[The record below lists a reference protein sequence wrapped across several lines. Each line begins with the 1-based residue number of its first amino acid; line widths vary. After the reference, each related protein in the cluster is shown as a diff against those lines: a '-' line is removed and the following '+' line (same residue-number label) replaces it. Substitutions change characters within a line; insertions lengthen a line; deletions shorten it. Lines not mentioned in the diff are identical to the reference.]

1 MEVLAVKIT
10 VRELLLL
17 PAMKRAELIAGGEGL
32 DRAITS
38 VNIMEVPDIARFI
51 KGNELLLTTTYPIKD
66 DQIAQRNL
74 IHNLVKANV
83 AALAIKPAF
92 YGNEVPT
99 VMVEMANALHF
110 PLIRLPADASFNEI
124 LNPVLGEILNRQ
136 AVFLRRNEETHQAL
150 MSIVL
155 GGGGLLELAQM
166 LANLEGYPVGVHS
179 ANWRLLVYCF
189 PSGAEAALSEE
200 RLALLREAAAQVNAG
215 VLSTLTG
222 SGRGRVEHPGDIDY
236 FAVHPVTVARET
248 LAYLTVWLG
257 RDPQVAY
264 NVPTIEQ
271 AATVVALEVTK
282 LRAVATVEQ
291 RFRSYFIEDI
301 IQGRVEARTDAISRG
316 AAYGW
321 DLTVRFLPVL
331 IELDDFRRFYRCSEI
346 SPAQVLRRLW
356 QAVSV
361 SAAVFATDCIVVDRG
376 TRILALLRGD
386 LVNGENRVV
395 LAAHNLATMINDEL
409 GASEALSAS
418 VGVGRMLEN
427 ILDLRL
433 ALEQATLALEIG
445 QIKNG
450 TGSIT
455 HFDELGF
462 YRVLFMSRDNQELT
476 AFSEDLLKPLQDSD
490 RHKRTDLVRTLEAI
504 LKCNGNLRQAANEL
518 YVHYNTLR
526 YRVSR
531 IEELTKLDVGS
542 YQGLFNFHMALMI
555 QRMNRHRAQSKP

>member
-1 MEVLAVKIT
+1 MKIT
-10 VRELLLL
+10 VKELLGL
-17 PAMKRAELIAGGEGL
+17 PAMKKAELIAGEEGL
-32 DRAITS
+32 DRSITS

-51 KGNELLLTTTYPIKD
+51 KGHELLLTTTYPIKD
-66 DQIAQRNL
+66 DQTAQRNL

-92 YGNEVPT
+92 YGNEVPA

-136 AVFLRRNEETHQAL
+136 AVILRRNEETHQAL

-155 GGGGLLELAQM
+155 GGGGLLEVAQM
-166 LANLEGYPVGVHS
+166 LATLEGYPVGVHS
-179 ANWRLLVYCF
+179 ANWRLLVYCV
-189 PSGAEAALSEE
+189 PSGSETMFAEPRHGE
-200 RLALLREAAAQVNAG
+200 LRQAAAQLNMSSSPG
-215 VLSTLTG
+215 LTAT
-222 SGRGRVEHPGDIDY
+222 GRGRIEHNCKTDC
-236 FAVHPVTVARET
+236 FAVHPVTVAREI

-257 RDPQVAY
+257 TDPLAEY
-264 NVPTIEQ
+264 NVTTIEQ

-301 IQGRVEARTDAISRG
+301 IQGRVDARTDAISRG

-331 IELDDFRRFYRCSEI
+331 IELDDFRRFYRTSES

-376 TRILALLRGD
+376 TRILALLRND
-386 LVNGENRVV
+386 PVNGEGRVV
-395 LAAHNLATMINDEL
+395 LAARNLTKMINDEL
-409 GASEALSAS
+409 GAAEALSAS

-445 QIKNG
+445 QIING

-504 LKCNGNLRQAANEL
+504 LKCNGNLRQAAGEL

-542 YQGLFNFHMALMI
+542 YQGSFNFHMALMI
-555 QRMNRHRAQSKP
+555 QRMNRHRAQSKS